1 MPRIVVLHPGEMG
14 AAVGAALMEVGADVC
29 WLPAGRTA
37 ATRVRAEEARIRPVD
52 NVDGV
57 DLVVSICP
65 PAHALDVARAV
76 TGFAGLFVDANAVS
90 PSTAAQVEQ
99 IVTGGGA
106 AYVDGGI
113 IGPPPRE
120 RGTTRLYL
128 SGPRA
133 DEVGRVFHEARIE
146 PVVLD
151 AGPFA
156 ASATKMTYAAW
167 SKISAA
173 LLLSARETARA
184 LDVDDVLR
192 AEWKISQPELI
203 ARLES
208 AERSATAKGW
218 RWKAEMQEV
227 ARTFADAGQPDGFGA
242 AAAQVFAAY
251 PRPSTPGAAPAR

>member
-1 MPRIVVLHPGEMG
+1 MPRIAVLHPVEMG
-14 AAVGAALMEVGADVC
+14 SAVGAALMDVGADVC
-29 WLPAGRTA
+29 WLPTGRSA
-37 ATRVRAEEARIRPVD
+37 ATRVRAQEARIRPVD
-52 NVDGV
+52 DLAGV

-65 PAHALDVARAV
+65 PAHALDVARSVA
-76 TGFAGLFVDANAVS
+76 GFTGLFVDANAVS

-99 IVTGGGA
+99 VVTGGGA
-106 AYVDGGI
+106 SYVDGGI

-128 SGPRA
+128 SGHRA
-133 DEVGRVFHEARIE
+133 DEVGRVFHEALIE

-151 AGPFA
+151 AGPIA

-173 LLLSARETARA
+173 LLLSALETARA

-192 AEWKISQPELI
+192 AEWEISQPELA

-208 AERSATAKGW
+208 ARRSATAKGW
-218 RWKAEMQEV
+218 RWEAEMQEV

-251 PRPSTPGAAPAR
+251 RRPSTQDRA